1 MVCSQITGG
10 PLSELKKV
18 GEKGAKNLWKEI
30 NSISAE
36 EIL

>member
-1 MVCSQITGG
+1 MVCGQITGG

-36 EIL
+36 EIV